1 MGFFKNL
8 FNGLK
13 KTKETLSKKLSM
25 IFGKGELTDE
35 FFEDLEAILIGSDMG
50 VQTTQE
56 IIDDVRQ
63 KCKKEK
69 IKTQEDFSNILRQSI
84 LDILNQGTKAE
95 ENYPM
100 ALLIIGVN
108 GVGKTTSIGKMAN
121 YYKSLKKDVML
132 VAGDTFRAAATD
144 QLTEWA
150 NRAKVKIVK
159 QGEGADSASVVF
171 DGLTSAKAKGID
183 VVLIDT
189 AGRLHVKE
197 NLMEELKKI
206 DRVVDKTWSEVNY
219 KKYIVLDATTGQNA
233 VSQVKYFNDA
243 VGIDGIILTKLDGT
257 SKGGIVIPI
266 VNELH
271 VPVVFVG
278 VGEGLDD
285 LRPFDAKEFVEAILW
300 FVILFR

>member
-13 KTKETLSKKLSM
+13 KTKDNISKKLSM

-35 FFEDLEAILIGSDMG
+35 FFDDLEAILIGADMG

-56 IIDDVRQ
+56 IIEDVRQ
-63 KCKKEK
+63 KCKKAHIK
-69 IKTQEDFSNILRQSI
+69 IQEEFTNLLRQSI
-84 LDILNQGTKAE
+84 LDILNQGESFE
-95 ENYPM
+95 EEYPM

-121 YYKSLKKDVML
+121 YYKEQKKDVLL

-150 NRAKVKIVK
+150 NRSKVKIVK

-171 DGLTSAKAKGID
+171 DGLTSGKAKGVD

-219 KKYIVLDATTGQNA
+219 KKFIVLDATTGQNA
-233 VSQVKYFNDA
+233 MSQVKYFNDA
-243 VGIDGIILTKLDGT
+243 VGVDGIILTKLDGT
-257 SKGGIVIPI
+257 SKGGIVVSI

-278 VGEGLDD
+278 VGEGVDD
-285 LRPFDAKEFVEAILW
+285 LRPFDAEEFVEAI
-300 FVILFR
+300 I

>member
-285 LRPFDAKEFVEAILW
+285 LRPFDAKEFVEAIL
-300 FVILFR
+300 

>member
-25 IFGKGELTDE
+25 IFGRGELTDD
-35 FFEDLEAILIGSDMG
+35 FFDDLEAILIGSDMG
-50 VQTTQE
+50 VQTTEE
-56 IIDDVRQ
+56 IIDDVRA
-63 KCKKEK
+63 KCKKSH
-69 IKTQEDFSNILRQSI
+69 IKTQNEFTEILKQSI
-84 LDILNQGTKAE
+84 LDILESGVKAE
-95 ENYPM
+95 EEYPM
-100 ALLIIGVN
+100 AVLVIGVN

-121 YYKSLKKDVML
+121 YYKQQKKEVML
-132 VAGDTFRAAATD
+132 VAGDTFRAAATN
-144 QLTEWA
+144 QLVEWA

-159 QGEGADSASVVF
+159 QNEGADSASVVF
-171 DGLTSAKAKGID
+171 DGLTSAKAKNMD

-206 DRVVDKTWSEVNY
+206 DRVVDKTWAEVNY

-233 VSQVKYFNDA
+233 ISQVKYFNEA

-257 SKGGIVIPI
+257 AKGGVVIPI
-266 VNELH
+266 INELH
-271 VPVVFVG
+271 VPVVFIG
-278 VGEGLDD
+278 VGEGIDD
-285 LRPFDAKEFVEAILW
+285 LRPFDAKEFVDAI
-300 FVILFR
+300 I

>member
-8 FNGLK
+8 FTGLK
-13 KTKETLSKKLSM
+13 KTKDNISKKLSM
-25 IFGKGELTDE
+25 IFGRGELTDE
-35 FFEDLEAILIGSDMG
+35 FFEDLEAILIGADMG
-50 VQTTQE
+50 VQTTEE

-63 KCKKEK
+63 KCKKAH
-69 IKTQEDFSNILRQSI
+69 IKTQEEFTNILKQSI
-84 LDILNQGTKAE
+84 LDILNQGEVFKE
-95 ENYPM
+95 EYPM

-121 YYKSLKKDVML
+121 YYKEQKKDVML

-144 QLTEWA
+144 QLNEWA
-150 NRAKVKIVK
+150 NRSKVKIVK

-171 DGLTSAKAKGID
+171 DGLTSAKAKGVD

-219 KKYIVLDATTGQNA
+219 KKFIVLDATTGQNA
-233 VSQVKYFNDA
+233 MSQVKYFNDA

-257 SKGGIVIPI
+257 SKGGIVVSI

-271 VPVVFVG
+271 VPVVFIG
-278 VGEGLDD
+278 VGEGIDD
-285 LRPFDAKEFVEAILW
+285 LRPFDANNFVEAI
-300 FVILFR
+300 I

>member
-13 KTKETLSKKLSM
+13 KTKESLSKKLSM

-50 VQTTQE
+50 VQSTQE

-69 IKTQEDFSNILRQSI
+69 IKTQEEFNNILRQSI
-84 LDILNQGTKAE
+84 LDILNQGKKAE

-121 YYKSLKKDVML
+121 YYKSQKKDVML
-132 VAGDTFRAAATD
+132 VAGDTFRAAATN

-271 VPVVFVG
+271 VPVVFIG
-278 VGEGLDD
+278 VGEGIDD
-285 LRPFDAKEFVEAILW
+285 LRPFNAEEFINAI
-300 FVILFR
+300 I

>member
-8 FNGLK
+8 FTGLK
-13 KTKETLSKKLSM
+13 KTKDNISKKLSM
-25 IFGKGELTDE
+25 IFGRGELTDE
-35 FFEDLEAILIGSDMG
+35 FFEDLEAILIGADMG
-50 VQTTQE
+50 VQTTEE

-63 KCKKEK
+63 KCKKAH
-69 IKTQEDFSNILRQSI
+69 IKTQEEFTNILKQSI
-84 LDILNQGTKAE
+84 LDILNQGEIFKE
-95 ENYPM
+95 EYPM

-121 YYKSLKKDVML
+121 YYKEQKKDVML

-144 QLTEWA
+144 QLNEWA
-150 NRAKVKIVK
+150 NRSKVKIVK

-171 DGLTSAKAKGID
+171 DGLTSAKAKGVD

-219 KKYIVLDATTGQNA
+219 KKFIVLDATTGQNA
-233 VSQVKYFNDA
+233 MSQVKYFNDA

-257 SKGGIVIPI
+257 SKGGIVVSI

-271 VPVVFVG
+271 VPVVFIG
-278 VGEGLDD
+278 VGEGIDD
-285 LRPFDAKEFVEAILW
+285 LRPFDANDFVEAI
-300 FVILFR
+300 I

>member
-8 FNGLK
+8 FTGLK
-13 KTKETLSKKLSM
+13 KTKDNISKKLSM

-35 FFEDLEAILIGSDMG
+35 FFEDLEAILIGADMG
-50 VQTTQE
+50 VQTTEE
-56 IIDDVRQ
+56 IIEDVRQ
-63 KCKKEK
+63 KCKKAH
-69 IKTQEDFSNILRQSI
+69 IKTQEEFTNILKQSI
-84 LDILNQGTKAE
+84 LDILNQGEVFKE
-95 ENYPM
+95 EYPM

-121 YYKSLKKDVML
+121 YYKEQKKDVML

-144 QLTEWA
+144 QLNEWA
-150 NRAKVKIVK
+150 NRSKVKIVK

-171 DGLTSAKAKGID
+171 DGLTSAKAKGVD

-219 KKYIVLDATTGQNA
+219 KKFIVLDATTGQNA
-233 VSQVKYFNDA
+233 MSQVKYFNDA

-257 SKGGIVIPI
+257 SKGGIVVSI

-271 VPVVFVG
+271 VPVVFIG
-278 VGEGLDD
+278 VGEGIDD
-285 LRPFDAKEFVEAILW
+285 LRPFDANDFVEAI
-300 FVILFR
+300 I